1 MWTNIKEN
9 IRHWVASR
17 ALRLALRL
25 EPEEIHHAMSLAF
38 IKDMIEQGV
47 VRVEFGF
54 DDDGDPAIKVQT
66 IDSLPRVTRH

>member
-17 ALRLALRL
+17 ALRLAMRL
-25 EPEEIHHAMSLAF
+25 EPEEIHHAMHLAF
-38 IKDMIEQGV
+38 IRDMIEQGV
-47 VRVEFGF
+47 VKVEFGF

>member
-47 VRVEFGF
+47 SKIEFGF

>member
-38 IKDMIEQGV
+38 IKDMIDQGV
-47 VRVEFGF
+47 VKAEFGF

>member
-38 IKDMIEQGV
+38 IKDMVEQGV
-47 VRVEFGF
+47 VKVEFGF

>member
-38 IKDMIEQGV
+38 IKDMIGQGV
-47 VRVEFGF
+47 VKIEFGF